1 MIMMIRSDLQSPID
15 QSSAKSEVKD
25 VSGEKIMII
34 DDEQEISELIRLY
47 MEREGFTTSMCSRG
61 DVAVAEVAREKPDL
75 IILDVLLPGLDGLEA
90 CQEIRKITNAPIIFV
105 SCKNDDMD
113 KILGLRVGGDDY
125 LAKPF
130 HPGELVARVKAQLRR
145 DRINHQQSPTSKL
158 LECGPLQVNLDN
170 HEVCVDGKVVSLSV
184 KEFEI
189 LTILAQSPH
198 RVFTHDQIMRLAWEE
213 EPLEC
218 DNRTV
223 MVHIS
228 NLRKKIENNPQ
239 NPRYILTV
247 RGVGYKFGRSDSQ

>member
-1 MIMMIRSDLQSPID
+1 MMRLLLK
-15 QSSAKSEVKD
+15 AK
-25 VSGEKIMII
+25 
-34 DDEQEISELIRLY
+34 QN
-47 MEREGFTTSMCSRG
+47 SRFG
-61 DVAVAEVAREKPDL
+61 L
-75 IILDVLLPGLDGLEA
+75 HILKTNSLLLH
-90 CQEIRKITNAPIIFV
+90 KVF
-105 SCKNDDMD
+105 S
-113 KILGLRVGGDDY
+113 Y
-125 LAKPF
+125 
-130 HPGELVARVKAQLRR
+130 
-145 DRINHQQSPTSKL
+145 
-158 LECGPLQVNLDN
+158 
-170 HEVCVDGKVVSLSV
+170 GKVVSLSV

-198 RVFTHDQIMRLAWEE
+198 RVFTHDQIMRLAWKE